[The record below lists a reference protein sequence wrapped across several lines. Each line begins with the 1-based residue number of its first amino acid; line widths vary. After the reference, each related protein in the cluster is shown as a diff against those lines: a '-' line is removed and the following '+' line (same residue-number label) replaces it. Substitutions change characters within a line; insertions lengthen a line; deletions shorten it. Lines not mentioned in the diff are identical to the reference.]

1 MTFPKMAVRTSL
13 ATAVAAL
20 FVLPPGPVGAQS
32 PPATAVPYDPIVVT
46 ATRDAQRAFD
56 VPASVDVIDGT
67 IIRSG
72 QPAINLSESL
82 VRVPGVFA
90 ANRQNYA
97 QDLQISSRGFGARAQ
112 FGVRGVRLYQ
122 DDIPVTMPDGQG
134 QTGSFSLLSAGR
146 IEVLRGPFSTL
157 YGNASGGVISVYT
170 ENGTPDPTLSF
181 TANAGSYDTI
191 NLGVKAT
198 GIQDGVGYVGAYSWL
213 DTDGYRDHS
222 AATRRLANA
231 KLTFT
236 IGESTRVTVIGS
248 RQYQPNTQ
256 DPLGLT
262 QAQWMAD
269 PRQADPVTTL
279 FNTNKTISQYQGG
292 LVIDQALTSDTSVRL
307 TGFGGRRMI
316 EQFLALTGAAMTSSG
331 GVVDLDRNYGGFG
344 ARLVWKGSA
353 AGRPLTLNI
362 GADVARQKEHRLG
375 FVNNFGVIGDLRRDE
390 DDTVTGTD
398 AYAEAQWY
406 LFDKVSFTVGVRS
419 SKVAYNSDD
428 HYITAANPNDSGSR
442 TYYNTS
448 PIAGVLWSVADNM
461 NTYFSF
467 GQGFETPTFAE
478 LAYKPIGPGLN
489 FNLQPATSTAYELG
503 LKWLPLPSQRVNLA
517 VFTAKTKDEIVI
529 NTATGGRTTYA
540 NAGKTRRRGV
550 EAEWDAELPGGF
562 TAHANY
568 TYLLAEFADPYT
580 SGTPPVIVP
589 EGSRLPGVPPQQFYG
604 VLNWAPGG
612 YLGFN
617 VSGEVQYVG
626 KIYANDRNTASAPA
640 YTIGNVQAGF
650 AQTAGHVKLSE
661 YVRLNNIADKKYV
674 GSVIVGDTNQRYFE
688 PAPGRNWFVGATI
701 GVTL

>member
-1 MTFPKMAVRTSL
+1 MRLRHAPTCAPL
-13 ATAVAAL
+13 AVAVSAL
-20 FVLPPGPVGAQS
+20 SALSAPLAAQS
-32 PPATAVPYDPIVVT
+32 TSEPAVYDPIVVT

-56 VPASVDVIDGT
+56 VPASVDVIDGA

-72 QPAINLSESL
+72 QPAISLSESL

-170 ENGTPDPTLSF
+170 ENGTPEPVLSF
-181 TANAGSYDTI
+181 TASAGSYDTI
-191 NLGVKAT
+191 SLGVKAT
-198 GIQDGVGYVGAYSWL
+198 GIYDGVGYVGAYSYL
-213 DTDGYRDHS
+213 DTNGYRDHS
-222 AATRRLANA
+222 AATRRIANA
-231 KLTFT
+231 KLTFNV
-236 IGESTRVTVIGS
+236 GDSTRITVIGN
-248 RQYQPNTQ
+248 RQYQPHTQ

-262 QAQWMAD
+262 EAQWMAD
-269 PRQADPVTTL
+269 PKQADPVTTL

-292 LVIDQALTSDTSVRL
+292 LVIDQALNNDTSVRV

-316 EQFLALTGAAMTSSG
+316 EQFLALRGDALTSSG
-331 GVVDLDRNYGGFG
+331 GVVDLDRDYGGFG
-344 ARLVWKGSA
+344 ARLIWKGNA
-353 AGRPLTLNI
+353 AGRPLTLNF
-362 GADVARQKEHRLG
+362 GADVARQKEHRQG
-375 FVNNFGVIGDLRRDE
+375 FVNNFGVAGALRRDE

-398 AYAEAQWY
+398 AYAEARWY
-406 LFDKVSFTVGVRS
+406 ALDKLALTVGVRS
-419 SKVAYNSDD
+419 SKVHYNSDD
-428 HYITAANPNDSGSR
+428 HFISPPNPDDSGSR

-448 PIAGVLWSVADNM
+448 PIAGALWHAADNL
-461 NTYFSF
+461 NLYFSF

-478 LAYKPIGPGLN
+478 LAYNPNGPGLN

-503 LKWLPLPSQRVNLA
+503 LKWLPLPTQRVNLA
-517 VFTAKTKDEIVI
+517 VFTAKTKQEIVV
-529 NTATGGRTTYA
+529 NSATGGRTTFA
-540 NAGKTRRRGV
+540 NVGKTRRRGA

-568 TYLLAEFADPYT
+568 SYLLAEFADPYA

-589 EGSRLPGVPPQQFYG
+589 AGSRLPGVPPQQFYG
-604 VLNWAPGG
+604 VLNWMPGG
-612 YLGFN
+612 YYGFN

-626 KIYANDRNTASAPA
+626 KIYANDRNTAAAPA

-650 AQTAGHVKLSE
+650 AQSAGRVKFTE

-674 GSVIVGDTNQRYFE
+674 GSVIVGDTNARYFE
-688 PAPGRNWFVGATI
+688 PAPGRNWFVGASVAI
-701 GVTL
+701 VL